1 MDHDAAHKHIYHLPA
16 VVADLLHLVAPDW
29 VGELDFAN
37 LEDRSP
43 EFLND
48 AHRKSIGDLVF
59 SVRLRRG
66 RLPSGE
72 RPYLLILL
80 EFQSKVDLR
89 MAKRVRK
96 YTKLLLDRVSR
107 KGAWRRRE
115 GQPWVLPIVVY
126 NGSRPWSASGQASDL
141 MPLPSK
147 RMRRD
152 LALHQPQAY
161 RLLVA
166 GGVLTPGVPMT
177 EDWPLHN
184 RVSATVRLQQANRV
198 RELVPR
204 YLEEAKRFPG
214 VADRAFRQAL
224 YAWAKALWTDRTD
237 GGMNFPDFDDLEQNG
252 EEAMTSLMHANWDRN
267 DARLRS
273 EARKQGL
280 RQGRVEEGVRLI
292 SRQAALKFGPR
303 TSERIAGLL
312 NGLTEREDLDKVG
325 DWIIECDSGEEL
337 LKRVSALGAKA
348 GDGNGG

>member
-16 VVADLLHLVAPDW
+16 VVADLLRLVAPDW

-59 SVRLRRG
+59 SMRLRRG
-66 RLPSGE
+66 LLPSGE

-80 EFQSKVDLR
+80 EFQSKVDLK

-107 KGAWRRRE
+107 KGARRRRE

-166 GGVLTPGVPMT
+166 GGALTSDAPT
-177 EDWPLHN
+177 AEDWPVHN

-204 YLEEAKRFPG
+204 YLEEAKRFPC
-214 VADRAFRQAL
+214 VADRAFRRAL
-224 YAWAKALWTDRTD
+224 YAWAKALWADRTG
-237 GGMNFPDFDDLEQNG
+237 GGMGFPAFDDLEQNG
-252 EEAMTSLMHANWDRN
+252 EEAMTSLMHANWDRH

-273 EARKQGL
+273 EARK
-280 RQGRVEEGVRLI
+280 QGRVEEGVRLI
-292 SRQAALKFGPR
+292 SRQAALKFGPW
-303 TSERIAGLL
+303 TSERLAGLL
-312 NGLTEREDLDKVG
+312 NSLTKREDLDRVG
-325 DWIIECDSGEEL
+325 DWIIKCDSGEEL
-337 LKRVSALGAKA
+337 LKRVSALEARA